1 MTSRGPR
8 LLRWLLWLG
17 CLLVACYGLWL
28 LARTGSQETYDRPI
42 FTLLA
47 ADAAMG
53 LVLFASADCLDPRRF
68 PSRMSA
74 ALVPAVSAVLIQLLV
89 GFLLFP
95 ATLEE
100 GQDPDRS
107 WFGVVALLVLAL
119 GLGAFLLAVLVFALV
134 IGPIG
139 TIATRSRAALRGE
152 PDARYAVL
160 LSAMLLLV
168 VTLAVCI
175 VTIDPVGG
183 RGGLLTRGLLLL
195 LGVSE
200 PDEGRYAVAWL
211 GRAALAALVPV
222 VVLNV
227 RARRRLKATGVDPD
241 APPPSARRPLG
252 WWP

>member
-1 MTSRGPR
+1 MRSRGPR
-8 LLRWLLWLG
+8 LLRWLLWLT

-28 LARTGSQETYDRPI
+28 LARTGSQDSYDRPI
-42 FTLLA
+42 WTLLA

-53 LVLFASADCLDPRRF
+53 LVLFVSPDCLDPRRF
-68 PSRMSA
+68 PSRLSA
-74 ALVPAVSAVLIQLLV
+74 AVVPAGSALLIQLLV

-95 ATLEE
+95 ATLVE

-107 WFGVVALLVLAL
+107 WYGVVALLVLAL

-139 TIATRSRAALRGE
+139 TIAVRSRAAVRGQ

-160 LSAMLLLV
+160 LSAMLLLI
-168 VTLAVCI
+168 VTLAVCL

-183 RGGLLTRGLLLL
+183 RSGLVTRGVLLL

-200 PDEGRYAVAWL
+200 PAEGRYAVAWV
-211 GRAALAALVPV
+211 GRAALAALVAV
-222 VVLNV
+222 GVLNV

-241 APPPSARRPLG
+241 APPT
-252 WWP
+252 